1 MNEIATQK
9 AQLPDVLEDLSKFAL
24 IGREKLNAVRA
35 EIRAI
40 EKVGL
45 AREVHEQKLKEAQ
58 EIAEAVL
65 DAEVKIGELT
75 AKIPKASGG
84 DRKSD
89 RFKNDTT
96 VDYEMPKSKALSDI
110 GIPQRTAERFERLAR
125 HPEAVEKAKAK
136 ARENGDVVTR
146 KAVLDQIH
154 RDQEKSEHILKRK
167 RREALKRHE
176 EFIEKQ
182 QEGVIGITDYQQD
195 KEDRKVSAL
204 KTHKMIRHSLDSVI
218 ALRFG
223 LNSTQVQEM
232 AKVIAKEEN
241 KATVK
246 KIDMAIQT
254 LSAIKGGIIS

>member
-75 AKIPKASGG
+75 AKMPKATK
-84 DRKSD
+84 DNARKQ
-89 RFKNDTT
+89 FDTS
-96 VDYEMPKSKALSDI
+96 VDLIQPKSKALSDI
-110 GIPQRTAERFERLAR
+110 GIPQRTAERFERLAK